1 MEEYGMLRLRQ
12 GAVGKDRIKVINY
25 YFKQL
30 SEIILPDL
38 QKYVLKTAEEQS
50 DLFDPNYINNGAI
63 ESNFQPWRKDMI
75 FDLQLSTEKIFHLSQ
90 LREDILIEKYNMS
103 KIFE

>member
-1 MEEYGMLRLRQ
+1 
-12 GAVGKDRIKVINY
+12 
-25 YFKQL
+25 
-30 SEIILPDL
+30 
-38 QKYVLKTAEEQS
+38 
-50 DLFDPNYINNGAI
+50 
-63 ESNFQPWRKDMI
+63 MI